1 MMDKNPMKPA
11 DRPAHDSI
19 ERHPP
24 KGDSKA
30 ATQVANQA
38 AKKGQ
43 GRMKHE
49 EDPRGPFSK

>member
-1 MMDKNPMKPA
+1 MMENPTKPA

-24 KGDSKA
+24 EEDDKA
-30 ATQVANQA
+30 GTQVANEA

-43 GRMKHE
+43 SRIKNE